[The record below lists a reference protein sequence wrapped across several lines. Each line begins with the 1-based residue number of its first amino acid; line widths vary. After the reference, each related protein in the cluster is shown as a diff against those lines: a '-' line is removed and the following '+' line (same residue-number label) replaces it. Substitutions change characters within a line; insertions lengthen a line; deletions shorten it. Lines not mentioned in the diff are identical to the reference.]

1 VKSESEVA
9 QSCPTLSDPM
19 DCSPPGSSVHG
30 IYSPAI
36 GIITGTKVRMEISPK
51 TDSISVHS
59 PGPQLL
65 LGLWFSAYDL
75 NEPPGWNGRQLL
87 HPVMHCLHPEG
98 DPAARV
104 TDSSKS
110 LIVLWAKLFLKERK
124 VHFSLLPHH
133 VKEEHI
139 QIKELDII
147 LFITY
152 NGVSQWALKT

>member
-1 VKSESEVA
+1 
-9 QSCPTLSDPM
+9 
-19 DCSPPGSSVHG
+19 
-30 IYSPAI
+30 
-36 GIITGTKVRMEISPK
+36 MEISPK